1 MITNNQQEM
10 PHIAINA
17 QYIKDLSFENPN
29 APKSLISLENSP
41 QIDLFLDL
49 NIISL
54 PDENFYEVEL
64 SIEAKA
70 MHEGQKLFIVDLK
83 YAGVFNLINI
93 PSDQHKMILAVHCT
107 AMIFP
112 FARKIIADV
121 TQDGGFQPL
130 MIDPIDFGALYSKKM
145 QEEAEQQNELW
156 EENAQLA

>member
-1 MITNNQQEM
+1 MKDSNQQEM

-17 QYIKDLSFENPN
+17 QYIKDFSFESPD
-29 APKSLISLENSP
+29 APESLVPLKCNP

-49 NIISL
+49 NISNL
-54 PDENFYEVEL
+54 PEENFYEVEL

-70 MHEGQKLFIVDLK
+70 MSEKHKLFIVDLK

-93 PSDQHKMILAVHCT
+93 AKDQHQMILAIHCP

-112 FARKIIADV
+112 FARKIISDV

-130 MIDPIDFGALYSKKM
+130 MIDPIDFGALYHKKM
-145 QEEAEQQNELW
+145 RES
-156 EENAQLA
+156 EN